1 MKTLLSLLASLGV
14 FGVFMMIILWA
25 TMLLV
30 MVYGLW
36 LAFSASI
43 VLGIV
48 VLLVEPSP
56 LVIGLVMLLF
66 HKNLAQ
72 MLIDFLSK

>member
-48 VLLVEPSP
+48 LLVEPSP